1 MRTTIDLDED
11 VLRTAKALAAARKV
25 TLSRVISDLAKK
37 GMEPEPIQYTY
48 RNGFPVFPKRPGA
61 QPVTSEH
68 VKELLERADLEE
80 TDL

>member
-25 TLSRVISDLAKK
+25 TLSRVVSELARK
-37 GMEPEPIQYTY
+37 GLEPEPIEYTY

-61 QPVTSEH
+61 QPVIPEH
-68 VKELLERADLEE
+68 VKELLDKVDMEDAGL
-80 TDL
+80 

>member
-11 VLRTAKALAAARKV
+11 LVQTAKALAAAKKV
-25 TLSRVISDLAKK
+25 TLSRVVSDLARK
-37 GMEPEPIQYTY
+37 GLEPEPIKFEY

-68 VKELLERADLEE
+68 VKELLEKADLE
-80 TDL
+80 DAGL